1 MEDCG
6 LALGQAFLKALGDKR
21 GVRRYGAGFDPRN
34 PFTGEAHVPMDECL
48 ARCVIDFSGR
58 PYLVWRGMDEL
69 AQRRISVGDQTQDMS
84 SAFRFGLAREFF
96 QGFANE
102 AKCNLHLELLYGG
115 EPHHVVEVLFKSF
128 AKAFAG
134 GKFRVKKWGRLKII
148 NELEARG
155 LTKNCIRSGM
165 SEIDET
171 DYRATLSALLSKKAE
186 LIADNDLLKKKD
198 RLAKFAIQKGYEPE
212 LVWKHV
218 KQLVGD

>member
-1 MEDCG
+1 VQKKSKTLAMPEARQRIYAYCAYQERTHQEVKRKLFEFG
-6 LALGQAFLKALGDKR
+6 LR
-21 GVRRYGAGFDPRN
+21 
-34 PFTGEAHVPMDECL
+34 TDE
-48 ARCVIDFSGR
+48 V
-58 PYLVWRGMDEL
+58 DEL
-69 AQRRISVGDQTQDMS
+69 LSQLITEGY
-84 SAFRFGLAREFF
+84 L
-96 QGFANE
+96 NE
-102 AKCNLHLELLYGG
+102 ER
-115 EPHHVVEVLFKSF
+115 F

-165 SEIDET
+165 SEIDDA
-171 DYRATLSALLSKKAE
+171 DYSSTLTSLLSKKAE
-186 LIADNDLLKKKD
+186 LITDNDSLKKKE